1 MSPLYCGSV
10 LEGSDIAA
18 QVDRCIARF
27 RWWLLSSSS
36 THDPNDP
43 DKRMLAGAVGVFY
56 EHLADLHQPEDVF
69 PLLSKLVS
77 RDYAISLLSHC
88 EVHRLYRLF
97 ESLLAVS
104 SIDNH
109 KCDTV
114 HESLEIVK
122 RFFSGGKPGNDC

>member
-1 MSPLYCGSV
+1 MYRSFPLV
-10 LEGSDIAA
+10 AA
-18 QVDRCIARF
+18 QFQFHSMWMCASAAAGIHDDVDGQ
-27 RWWLLSSSS
+27 
-36 THDPNDP
+36 HDLNDP
-43 DKRMLAGAVGVFY
+43 DKRTLTGAVGLFY
-56 EHLADLHQPEDVF
+56 ERLADLHQPEDVF

-104 SIDNH
+104 SIDNREY
-109 KCDTV
+109 DTV

-122 RFFSGGKPGNDC
+122 RFFSGGKPRNDC